1 MDDAKSSPS
10 GGVCDI
16 CAKDDCWDFRDKG
29 YTIVCKGSLKNRVT
43 PTNLLDERN
52 RYIHAGKNQ
61 NKKT

>member
-1 MDDAKSSPS
+1 MMQSPLLV
-10 GGVCDI
+10 GVCDI
-16 CAKDDCWDFRDKG
+16 YAKDDCWDFRDKR